1 MMHWDWQG
9 WNIKLYFSGWFC
21 FEWSLSSSS
30 PSCPIFDY
38 ASGCP
43 APFGSICAV
52 PFRFRLPTSWSVR
65 SAPSLPWI
73 PCFSLSWSSAR
84 CGAPSAGPR
93 SPAAAA
99 PPGQP
104 KSDCGKPTFRARLW
118 SRWSLKCRSSPA
130 TSPCLSGSPPNGTR
144 ISCRLSWW
152 PWRSFGGEIV
162 WWPPRADGSRW
173 SSLILDW
180 WAQLARLAA
189 YQLDLYLE
197 AGTSGIEQKLSAIGE
212 DGLPVGE
219 KLVAGV
225 GEVSVL
231 LPDEDSQLDWL
242 AHAKSHLLDS
252 QQNTVHWYNYKRQKC
267 QNIYGIMR

>member
-104 KSDCGKPTFRARLW
+104 KSDCGNQLFVLVYGAGDPW
-118 SRWSLKCRSSPA
+118 S
-130 TSPCLSGSPPNGTR
+130 
-144 ISCRLSWW
+144 
-152 PWRSFGGEIV
+152 
-162 WWPPRADGSRW
+162 ADH
-173 SSLILDW
+173 LL
-180 WAQLARLAA
+180 QLLHA
-189 YQLDLYLE
+189 YQALLQTVLGFHVGYLDGHGGVLE
-197 AGTSGIEQKLSAIGE
+197 GRLF
-212 DGLPVGE
+212 DGL
-219 KLVAGV
+219 
-225 GEVSVL
+225 
-231 LPDEDSQLDWL
+231 L
-242 AHAKSHLLDS
+242 ALMGHVDL
-252 QQNTVHWYNYKRQKC
+252 HWF
-267 QNIYGIMR
+267 

>member
-104 KSDCGKPTFRARLW
+104 KSDCGRPTFRARLW

-180 WAQLARLAA
+180 WAPRRPACASRRLSAGLISRSGDFWHRAETQRYWRGRPPRRREARCGSRWSIGAPSGWGFATGLARAREEPPSRFAA
-189 YQLDLYLE
+189 EHGTLIQL
-197 AGTSGIEQKLSAIGE
+197 
-212 DGLPVGE
+212 
-219 KLVAGV
+219 
-225 GEVSVL
+225 
-231 LPDEDSQLDWL
+231 
-242 AHAKSHLLDS
+242 
-252 QQNTVHWYNYKRQKC
+252 
-267 QNIYGIMR
+267 